1 MPLIAGSKRCMLV
14 FPVVNTEVLDRVL
27 FLFELLNNPDEK
39 SMSTEFQVSWVMDFT
54 HLELLSLYPESQ
66 AVH

>member
-1 MPLIAGSKRCMLV
+1 MLV
-14 FPVVNTEVLDRVL
+14 FPVVKTEVLDRVL